1 MKRKILSIAFGL
13 VVVPSAIMAQTAAT
27 EHTIRA
33 NEAVKTELDFNDRQD
48 FEDASRGFIATV
60 NTSAIMTEDGKES
73 YSLEG
78 WETMFPKLRIRVFG
92 DSRSSIAST
101 VFLRSF
107 QINSIRFVV
116 SISPI

>member
-1 MKRKILSIAFGL
+1 MKRKILSIALGL
-13 VVVPSAIMAQTAAT
+13 VVVPSTIMAQTAAT
-27 EHTIRA
+27 EHTIHA

-73 YSLEG
+73 YS
-78 WETMFPKLRIRVFG
+78 
-92 DSRSSIAST
+92 ST